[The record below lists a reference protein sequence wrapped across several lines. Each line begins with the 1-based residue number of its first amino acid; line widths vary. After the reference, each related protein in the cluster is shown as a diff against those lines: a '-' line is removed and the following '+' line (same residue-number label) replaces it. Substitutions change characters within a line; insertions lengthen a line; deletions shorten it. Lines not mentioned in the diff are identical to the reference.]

1 MGMKSTRSI
10 KPHNMKFFGVLALA
24 ALVEAQG
31 GRLTGLSYTMLR
43 CA

>member
-1 MGMKSTRSI
+1 MKS
-10 KPHNMKFFGVLALA
+10 FGFLALA

-43 CA
+43 SA